1 MTTARRVAAD
11 VLHRSRDRAGF
22 AGELVDAELG
32 KANLSAQDRR
42 FVTQLVFGVIRRQGS
57 LDALLTPF
65 LKTPLHAVQPR
76 VRDVLHLGAYQL
88 AFLTHV
94 PKHAAVHEAVE
105 LAEHVGSG
113 QARGFVN
120 GVLRKVADL
129 ITDEFGPSPGP
140 AALPFD
146 AEFKKPPPPQVTV
159 ADRRKSRPPGARASG
174 PLRAGGPRS
183 REVAPAGSKEPVIPV
198 LVPKYRK
205 LNQPILPDP
214 TADPVGYWVAG
225 FSWPRWLA
233 HRWLE
238 RYGPA
243 ECRRLGFWFNSPP
256 PLWIRVNKLRVDRGA
271 YQLQL
276 AASLVEAEAG
286 DHPQSLRLLEH
297 VPIRDLPGYDDGDF
311 TVQDHSSMVVASA
324 VSPQPGN
331 RLLDLCSAPGGKT
344 THLAELADNRAK
356 ILACDIDPKR
366 LDTVMSLCRRL
377 KVEGVEPVV
386 LGENAEPPAGPF
398 DAAIVDVPCSNT
410 GVMGRRPEV
419 RWRLRPG
426 EFDHLIRL
434 QTKLLIQAIERVK
447 PRGIVVYS
455 TCSIEPD
462 ENEGVVNAVGRAV
475 PNLVLEAEHHAIPG
489 APSDGGYWARIR
501 KLA

>member
-22 AGELVDAELG
+22 AGEVVDAELG

-129 ITDEFGPSPGP
+129 VTDEFGPSPGP

-159 ADRRKSRPPGARASG
+159 ADRKKGGKKPAARP
-174 PLRAGGPRS
+174 
-183 REVAPAGSKEPVIPV
+183 VPAGPAKPVIPA
-198 LVPKYRK
+198 LIPKYRK

-214 TADPVGYWVAG
+214 AADPVGYFVAG

-243 ECRRLGFWFNSPP
+243 ECRRLGFWFNTPP
-256 PLWIRVNKLRVDRGA
+256 PLWVRVNKLRVDREA

-276 AASLVEAEAG
+276 AASLVEAETG

-297 VPIRDLPGYDDGDF
+297 APIRDLPGYDDGDF
-311 TVQDHSSMVVASA
+311 TVQDHSSMLVASA
-324 VSPQPGN
+324 ADPQPGN
-331 RLLDLCSAPGGKT
+331 RVLDLCSAPGGKT

-356 ILACDIDPKR
+356 IVACDIDQKR
-366 LDTVMSLCRRL
+366 LDTVMSLCRRMRA
-377 KVEGVEPVV
+377 EGVEPVL

-398 DAAIVDVPCSNT
+398 DAAVVDVPCSNT
-410 GVMGRRPEV
+410 GVLGRRPEV
-419 RWRLRPG
+419 RWRLHPR

-434 QTKLLIQAIERVK
+434 QTKLLIQAIERVR
-447 PRGIVVYS
+447 PRGVVVYS